1 MKKFLKCCT
10 VVLGAG
16 VGLLL
21 LAGFVLYAVGM
32 QKLTRSY
39 PDIPVETVNIPTD
52 LDAIARGQHIAII
65 WACTKCHGDDLSGK
79 LIDNS
84 VFSGTI
90 PASNL
95 TSGNGGIAS
104 SYTDLDWVRAIQ
116 HGVKPNAQ
124 AEILMNNYS
133 TISAQDLGALMAY
146 LKQLP
151 PVSSNLPEMR
161 FGAMLPVASALGLW
175 TPAAEKIDPNA
186 PYPAEPVPGTTLEYG
201 QYLSPVCTECHKAKN
216 IGRAVEEWSQ
226 EDFIRAMQAGVLPD
240 GKLISPAMRKK
251 TFSELN
257 NTELSALW
265 LYFRSL
271 QPSESQK

>member
-95 TSGNGGIAS
+95 TSGNGGIAN
-104 SYTDLDWVRAIQ
+104 SYTDLDWVRAIR
-116 HGVKPNAQ
+116 HGVKPNGQ

-133 TISAQDLGALMAY
+133 TMSDQDLGDLIAY

-151 PVSSNLPEMR
+151 PVDSNLPKLR
-161 FGAMLPVASALGLW
+161 FGAMLPVGSALELS
-175 TPAAEKIDPNA
+175 TPAAEVIDHNA
-186 PYPAEPVPGTTLEYG
+186 PRPAEPLPGATIEYG
-201 QYLSPVCTECHKAKN
+201 QYLSAVCTECHRAKN
-216 IGRAVEEWSQ
+216 IGVALKDWSP
-226 EDFIRAMQAGVLPD
+226 EDFIRAFHNGVLPN
-240 GKLISPAMRKK
+240 GKQLNRAMPLK
-251 TFSELN
+251 TFGEMNEAEL
-257 NTELSALW
+257 TALW
-265 LYFRSL
+265 LYFHSL
-271 QPSESQK
+271 RPTSQK